1 MKISFNTPGRRGPIV
16 VVAAALGIAYF
27 VITASQFAASWYS
40 GRVELKSLKRA
51 AWLDSRNAEYRN
63 HLGRYYDLVARD
75 PTAAVQEYRAAA
87 QLNPHSARYWF
98 DLASSYQVL
107 GDTANQAA
115 ALEHAIQADATTPD
129 VAWEAANL
137 YLVQD
142 ENEKALREFR
152 VVIAN
157 EPSLANVALRFAWRI
172 DPDVDSM
179 LRDIVPVRADAYTGF
194 LELLES
200 RQETSGAAKV
210 WDALMQTHQSF
221 ELPHAYDYIR
231 YLVQHKEVD
240 QSVQAWQQTAS
251 RFGLTSYLPSSS
263 NLIVNNNFNL
273 KVLNAGFDWQYQKQS
288 SVTLTLDPSDFHAGR
303 RSLLVTFDGPGIVE
317 SGIYQL
323 VAVQP
328 NTTYDFSGYYKTSEF
343 EGAGGPHFTIQD
355 MYTQAVYYESEE
367 LKDTG
372 FWRSADGEFTT
383 SPDCKLVVLHVRRLP
398 AGSPMRGKLWIG
410 DFHLTRKPS

>member
-1 MKISFNTPGRRGPIV
+1 MKISFNTPARRAPIV
-16 VVAAALGIAYF
+16 IVAATLAVAY
-27 VITASQFAASWYS
+27 VAMTASHLVASWYS
-40 GRVELKSLKRA
+40 GRVELNSLKRA
-51 AWLDSRNAEYRN
+51 AWLDPGNAEYRN

-75 PTAAVQEYRAAA
+75 PSEAVQEYRAAA

-115 ALEHAIQADATTPD
+115 ALERAIQADATTPD

-137 YLVQD
+137 YLVQG
-142 ENEKALREFR
+142 ETEKALREFR

-157 EPSLANVALRFAWRI
+157 DPSLANVALQFAWRI

-179 LRDIVPVRADAYTGF
+179 LRDIVPVRADSYTSF

-200 RQETSGAAKV
+200 KHETSGAAKA

-221 ELPHAYDYIR
+221 PLAHAYDYVR

-240 QSVQAWQQTAS
+240 QSVQVWQQITS

-288 SVTLTLDPSDFHAGR
+288 GVALTLDPSDFHAGR
-303 RSLLVTFDGPGIVE
+303 RSLLITFDGPGIVE

-328 NTTYDFSGYYKTSEF
+328 NTTYDFSGYYKTGEF

-372 FWRSADGEFTT
+372 FWKSADGEFTT
-383 SPDCKLVVLHVRRLP
+383 GSDCKLIVLHVRRLP

>member
-1 MKISFNTPGRRGPIV
+1 MKIPFNTPGRRGPIV
-16 VVAAALGIAYF
+16 VVAAALAIAYIA
-27 VITASQFAASWYS
+27 ITASQFVASWYS

-51 AWLDSRNAEYRN
+51 AWLDPGNAEYRN

-75 PTAAVQEYRAAA
+75 PSAAVQEYRAAA

-142 ENEKALREFR
+142 ENEKALREFQ

-200 RQETSGAAKV
+200 KQETSGAAKV
-210 WDALMQTHQSF
+210 WDALMQTHQPF

-240 QSVQAWQQTAS
+240 QSVQVWQQIAS
-251 RFGLTSYLPSSS
+251 RFGLSSYLPSSS

-303 RSLLVTFDGPGIVE
+303 RSLLITFDGPGIVE

-328 NTTYDFSGYYKTSEF
+328 NTTYDFSGYYKTGEF

-383 SPDCKLVVLHVRRLP
+383 SPDCKLIVLHVRRLP